1 MSTSNHWT
9 NDSMQLAK
17 MKILIVDDEP
27 VNVALLEEILAENGY
42 TRFESTTNSS
52 EVLPGCKQ
60 FQPDLVL
67 LDLMMP
73 QPDGFAILE
82 SLRLDESEAFLPVV
96 VLTADTNEDTKRR
109 ALAAGAT
116 DFLLKPFDH
125 IEVALRIRNLLKS
138 RRAHLLLDNQRAALE
153 DAVRERTAELRQTI
167 AELQKTNE
175 LLAQSVRQTTP
186 V

>member
-1 MSTSNHWT
+1 MNTP
-9 NDSMQLAK
+9 NDWQKDLTELAK

-42 TRFESTTNSS
+42 TRFESTTNSQ

-60 FQPDLVL
+60 FRPDLIL

-73 QPDGFAILE
+73 PPDGFALLE
-82 SLRLDESEAFLPVV
+82 SFRVDEEDPFLPII
-96 VLTADTNEDTKRR
+96 VLTADTNEATRLR

-125 IEVALRIRNLLKS
+125 IEVALRIRNVLTT

-153 DAVRERTAELRQTI
+153 EAVRERTAELRAII
-167 AELQKTNE
+167 ARLEAQNELQK
-175 LLAQSVRQTTP
+175 A
-186 V
+186 